1 MNIVGWF
8 PSWLTGLI
16 SMLSKG
22 LSTVFSST
30 KSWKHQFIITQP
42 SLWSNSHLYITTGKT
57 IALTT
62 WTFVGKVTS
71 LLFNML
77 LRFVIAFLPRSNCL
91 LILWLKSLSA
101 LTLEPKET
109 KSITFSSSLFH
120 EVLLRSFNRPEPGGP
135 QLTIRK

>member
-1 MNIVGWF
+1 
-8 PSWLTGLI
+8 
-16 SMLSKG
+16 MLSKG
-22 LSTVFSST
+22 SQQSSLAPKVESINSSSLNLLYGPILT
-30 KSWKHQFIITQP
+30 SIHDYWKNHSFDYTD
-42 SLWSNSHLYITTGKT
+42 L
-57 IALTT
+57 
-62 WTFVGKVTS
+62 FVGKLMS

-91 LILWLKSLSA
+91 FILWLKSLSA

-120 EVLLRSFNRPEPGGP
+120 EVLLRSFNVPEPGGP